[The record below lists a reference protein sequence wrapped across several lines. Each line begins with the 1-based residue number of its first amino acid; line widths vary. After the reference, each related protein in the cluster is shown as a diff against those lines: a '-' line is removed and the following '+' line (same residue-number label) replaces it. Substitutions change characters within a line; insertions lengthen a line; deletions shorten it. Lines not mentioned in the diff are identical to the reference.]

1 VLRISDIVRGKEI
14 SENVSMK
21 NRNMTLTS
29 QEQERIKVLEKHL
42 SGKLSME
49 QVAAHLQCSLR
60 HAYRLKARYRQ
71 VGACGMGHGNRGKR
85 SPRRIAEAVREE
97 ICQLVKGVYQGCNQR
112 HVRDLLEERDTI
124 SISRA
129 SLRRIMNERGLL
141 VITMKKRRTHRLR
154 RPRYKQEGQLIQID
168 ASAHAWL
175 EERGPRLTLVGGID
189 DATGKVVGAVFREQE
204 DQQGYMLMLRQ
215 VVETYGCPGAIYHDR
230 HTMFPGG
237 KSHVDE
243 KGKISEQLDGKRH
256 ETQLGR
262 LFTQLGSISIAAR
275 SPQAKGRI
283 ERLWGTLQNRLVSE
297 LRLAGARTLH
307 EANEVLQQYLP
318 RFNARFVVAA
328 AHADSGWQAVSAGL
342 DLDECFCLHDE
353 RTVTADNTISYL
365 GQRFQLLPNDVRP
378 HWVRC
383 RVEVHAHFDGQVRL
397 FYQGQAL
404 PARPAPADLVA
415 LRPSKEIA
423 TPKEPTSKAHPP
435 QADHPWRKAG
445 QARLAASAASTQ
457 RKDDIFTGP

>member
-1 VLRISDIVRGKEI
+1 MLRISDIVRGKEI

-21 NRNMTLTS
+21 KTNMTLTS
-29 QEQERIKVLEKHL
+29 QEEERIKVLEKHL
-42 SGKLSME
+42 SGQLSME
-49 QVAAHLQCSLR
+49 QVAAHLHCSLR

-71 VGACGMGHGNRGKR
+71 MGAEGMGHGNRGKR
-85 SPRRIAEAVREE
+85 SPRRMAESRREE
-97 ICQLVKGVYQGCNQR
+97 ICQRVTGVYQGCNQR
-112 HVRDLLEERDTI
+112 HIRDLLEERDGIT
-124 SISRA
+124 ISRA
-129 SLRRIMNERGLL
+129 SLRRIMKDAGLL
-141 VITMKKRRTHRLR
+141 PVKTQKRRTHRLR

-168 ASAHAWL
+168 ASPHAWL

-189 DATGKVVGAVFREQE
+189 DATGKVVGATFREQE

-215 VVETYGCPGAIYHDR
+215 VVETFGCPGAIYHDR

-237 KSHVDE
+237 TSHVDE
-243 KGKISEQLDGKRH
+243 KGTISEQLDGKRH

-262 LFTQLGSISIAAR
+262 LFGQLGSRSIAAR

-297 LRLAGARTLH
+297 LRLAGASTLH
-307 EANEVLQQYLP
+307 EANAVLQQYLP
-318 RFNARFVVAA
+318 RFNARFAVAA
-328 AHADSGWQAVSAGL
+328 ESADSGWQAVPAGL

-353 RTVTADNTISYL
+353 RTVAADNTISYH

-383 RVEVHAHFDGQVRL
+383 KVEVHAHFDGQVRL
-397 FYQGQAL
+397 FSQGQPL
-404 PARPAPADLVA
+404 PARPAPADPVT
-415 LRPSKEIA
+415 LRPSKQIEA
-423 TPKEPTSKAHPP
+423 PREPASKAHSP
-435 QADHPWRKAG
+435 QANHPWRKEG
-445 QARLAASAASTQ
+445 QARLAATQ